1 LLSILIRLT
10 GIRTTVAFNLAV
22 PLLFAW
28 TVSVA
33 FSIGYT
39 LAAGTIVPRRGPV
52 DKARSG
58 HPGDSG
64 SGGRR
69 HVRARFPRGS
79 AHGLLA
85 VLCVTIAGNLASAT
99 QIVERLGWVASPT
112 PWFGRAFTSRIP
124 GLEPLVKAASG
135 AGEILF
141 RGASYPGFNYWDP
154 SRVVGYTINEFPY
167 WSFLF
172 ADLHPHMINIPF
184 TLLVLALAL
193 SWLRRWPLR
202 ENGLSRSARAT
213 RLSSSQAVPLQPAP
227 VPDSEM
233 ALALSSA
240 RYLGRRIDW
249 GVVLNVVLWPLAL
262 GALAPI
268 NSWDWP
274 AYAGFCGLVL
284 VYGHIRA
291 RGGRGIILGMLA
303 AVALAGASLLLYAP
317 FFRYYTP
324 IFVGLGWSLG
334 RTHTELG
341 EFLTVWGFFLFVC
354 TTLLLILLARQRS
367 REPAPGSGFLRWLGT
382 IVRYPLRLNRVEE
395 LYSLFAQKP
404 PAGSSRQDVQ
414 ARRARPVRLALVGI
428 LLLLVATIWWA
439 WKGYWV
445 LVLMVPL
452 LALVSVLMV
461 QRKMPDER
469 RFVLALTFTA
479 FLILVGVEF
488 FYLKDHLDG
497 DQQGWWRMNTLFK
510 FYLQVWSML
519 GIAVGVSLPGVWRAT
534 ERWRAG
540 WRGAWMVVFALLL
553 VSVLLYPLLGTPV
566 RVADRFPGER
576 PPVGTLDGM
585 AFMTVGTY
593 TWPDESNP
601 IELWGDYRA
610 IRWLQ
615 DNVPGTPVLAEA
627 PIGYYREFGVRASS
641 FTGLPTLLGMHESEQ
656 RHGSQVGLRSAQARD
671 LYNTANLER
680 TLELIRELDVEY
692 VYVGPLERAE
702 YPLAASKFEELAAQG
717 YLRLVYQNDLV
728 TIYQVV

>member
-1 LLSILIRLT
+1 
-10 GIRTTVAFNLAV
+10 
-22 PLLFAW
+22 
-28 TVSVA
+28 
-33 FSIGYT
+33 
-39 LAAGTIVPRRGPV
+39 
-52 DKARSG
+52 
-58 HPGDSG
+58 
-64 SGGRR
+64 
-69 HVRARFPRGS
+69 
-79 AHGLLA
+79 
-85 VLCVTIAGNLASAT
+85 VLCVAIVGNLASGT
-99 QIVERLGWVASPT
+99 QLVDRLGWVASPT

-124 GLEPLVKAASG
+124 GLESVVKAASG

-141 RGASYPGFNYWDP
+141 KGASFSGFNYWDP

-193 SWLRRWPLR
+193 NWLRRRPSL
-202 ENGLSRSARAT
+202 ELQGQP
-213 RLSSSQAVPLQPAP
+213 SSSGAQGVVTGAPSGALLQSSP

-233 ALALSSA
+233 ALARSSA
-240 RYLGRRIDW
+240 RYLWHRIDW
-249 GVVLNVVLWPLAL
+249 GMVLNVVLWPLAL

-291 RGGRGIILGMLA
+291 RGRRGIVPGILA
-303 AVALAGASLLLYAP
+303 AVALAGGSLLLYAS
-317 FFRYYTP
+317 FFRYYMP

-341 EFLTVWGFFLFVC
+341 EFLVVWGFFLFVSV
-354 TTLLLILLARQRS
+354 TFVLILLARQRS
-367 REPAPGSGFLRWLGT
+367 RDPAPGAGVLRWLGT
-382 IVRYPLRLNRVEE
+382 IMRYPLRLNRVEE
-395 LYSLFAQKP
+395 LYALLARKP
-404 PAGSSRQDVQ
+404 LADSPHQDV
-414 ARRARPVRLALVGI
+414 RARHARLSRLAIVG
-428 LLLLVATIWWA
+428 LLLLLAATIWWA

-445 LVLMVPL
+445 LALMVPL
-452 LALVSVLMV
+452 LALVAVLMV

-469 RFVLALTFTA
+469 RFVLALVFTA
-479 FLILVGVEF
+479 YLIMVGVEF

-519 GIAVGVSLPGVWRAT
+519 GIAVGVSLPGIWKAT

-540 WRGAWMVVFALLL
+540 WRGAWMAVFTLLL
-553 VSVLLYPLLGTPV
+553 VSVLLYPLLGTPA

-576 PPVGTLDGM
+576 PPIGTLDGM

-593 TWPDESNP
+593 TWPDDSNP
-601 IELWGDYRA
+601 IALWGDYQA

-680 TLELIRELDVEY
+680 TLELIRELGVEY
-692 VYVGPLERAE
+692 VYVGPLERTE
-702 YPLAASKFEELAAQG
+702 YPLAAPKFEELAAQG
-717 YLRLVYQNDLV
+717 YLRVVYQNDLV
-728 TIYQVV
+728 TIYRVV